1 MKPVLLQNL
10 MKRHR
15 KEKMTVDPTVEETR
29 RKIDNFFLVIF
40 GAVALLVVGGI
51 AIGA

>member
-1 MKPVLLQNL
+1 MKPILLQNL

-15 KEKMTVDPTVEETR
+15 KEKMTVDPTVEETQR
-29 RKIDNFFLVIF
+29 SIDKFFLF
-40 GAVALLVVGGI
+40 LLGAVAVMVVGGI